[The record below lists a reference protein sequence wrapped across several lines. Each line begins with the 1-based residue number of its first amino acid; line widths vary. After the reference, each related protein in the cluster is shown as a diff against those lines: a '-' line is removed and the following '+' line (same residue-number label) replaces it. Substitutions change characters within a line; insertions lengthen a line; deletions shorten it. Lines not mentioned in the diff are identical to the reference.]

1 MCVMHQELEAANG
14 GGRGA
19 QLGSQ
24 FPGVAAPPTPLH
36 PALASVLDATSM
48 AALGVVSAAGAGLC
62 LMGTYGM
69 RRSCAACG
77 VSRVCEGGV
86 MVGPGEG

>member
-62 LMGTYGM
+62 LMGDIWDAAQL
-69 RRSCAACG
+69 RS
-77 VSRVCEGGV
+77 
-86 MVGPGEG
+86 PWGESCV